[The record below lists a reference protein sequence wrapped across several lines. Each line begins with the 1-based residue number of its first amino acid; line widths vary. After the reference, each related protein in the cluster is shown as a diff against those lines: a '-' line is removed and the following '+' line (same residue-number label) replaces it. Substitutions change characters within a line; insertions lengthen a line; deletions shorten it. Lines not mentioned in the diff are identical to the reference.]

1 MPVITKDGV
10 PKICSGRPEGRPL
23 MASQPLVKTVKPK
36 AQAQR
41 ATADVIGKIQKQ
53 SLGGLFSKEG
63 KKTRILVAGD
73 GGGK

>member
-1 MPVITKDGV
+1 
-10 PKICSGRPEGRPL
+10 
-23 MASQPLVKTVKPK
+23 MASQPLVKTVTNK

-63 KKTRILVAGD
+63 NKKH
-73 GGGK
+73 GKDRMGMVEGNENI